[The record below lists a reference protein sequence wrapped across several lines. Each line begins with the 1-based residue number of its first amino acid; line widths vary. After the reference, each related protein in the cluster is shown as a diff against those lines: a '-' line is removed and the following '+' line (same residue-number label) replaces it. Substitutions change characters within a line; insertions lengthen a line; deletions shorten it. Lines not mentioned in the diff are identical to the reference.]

1 MNSAQLK
8 DMVNG
13 WFVGAFSPSAHRTDA
28 CEVAL
33 KDYRGGQF
41 EALHHHR
48 IATEITLV
56 LSGRVRMCDREWSA
70 GDIIVLEPGDATD
83 FLAIT
88 DVVTVVVKVPGALG
102 DKYLG
107 AAAPGPSS

>member
-13 WFVGAFSPSAHRTDA
+13 WFVGAFSPTAFRTDA
-28 CEVAL
+28 CEVAV
-33 KDYRGGQF
+33 KHYQSGQC

-56 LSGRVRMCDREWSA
+56 LSGRVRMCDREWLA

-88 DVVTVVVKVPGALG
+88 DTVNLVVKVPGALD

-107 AAAPGPSS
+107 AANLRTRS